1 MEDPQFHNILFT
13 WVDFPNFRIFV
24 NLLGILGI
32 STTIP
37 LDMGGGKGTDTPMNI
52 ADHGDI
58 GWNQFD

>member
-13 WVDFPNFRIFV
+13 WVDVPYLCQFAGDSRNINNNPFGHGR
-24 NLLGILGI
+24 
-32 STTIP
+32 
-37 LDMGGGKGTDTPMNI
+37 GKGTDTPMNI

>member
-1 MEDPQFHNILFT
+1 M
-13 WVDFPNFRIFV
+13 FRIFV